1 LTSPQ
6 DSQTIFKANK
16 KRKLKRAFSALLL
29 PMPASSL
36 AALRSQIVDDLR
48 GRVLSPF
55 NYRDRNVF
63 ELVST
68 GIPEI
73 DATVGG
79 LPRGAMTEICGP
91 PCSGRTSF
99 LLSALAARTTDG
111 EACALVDARDSFD
124 PYLASAA
131 GVALNQ
137 LLWVRCQNADQA
149 LRATDLL
156 IQGGGFG
163 LVAVDLSDIAPKIV
177 RYVPLNAWF
186 RFRRA
191 VEDTPTILLVMEQEA
206 NAKTCA
212 SLVLR
217 MKAHPAQWSQAV
229 TTPGPVRNLQNFA
242 KHPFAR
248 LLKGFEIAADVV
260 RSRLQPPKDVPPPK
274 KNESAGQTAGHW
286 EGTFETVVGAQDPC
300 APARQPTTPTK
311 QSQALVAPACPELRR
326 ASLPAFLPRDAADE
340 NHQQGRCLYQA

>member
-1 LTSPQ
+1 M
-6 DSQTIFKANK
+6 A
-16 KRKLKRAFSALLL
+16 
-29 PMPASSL
+29 ASSL
-36 AALRSQIVDDLR
+36 AALRSKIELDLR
-48 GRVLSPF
+48 GRVVFPF

-63 ELVST
+63 EIVST

-73 DATVGG
+73 DAAVGG
-79 LPRGAMTEICGP
+79 LPRGALTEICGP
-91 PCSGRTSF
+91 PCSGRTS
-99 LLSALAARTTDG
+99 LLISALAARTAEG

-124 PYLASAA
+124 PYLASVA
-131 GVALNQ
+131 GVALKQ

-191 VEDTPTILLVMEQEA
+191 VEDTSTILMVMEQEA

-217 MKAHPAQWSQAV
+217 LKAEPAMWSEARASEAGLGSAGL
-229 TTPGPVRNLQNFA
+229 PRERKGIFAGSSRDLVRY
-242 KHPFAR
+242 PFAR
-248 LLKGFEIAADVV
+248 LLKGFELGADVV
-260 RSRLQPPKDVPPPK
+260 RSRVQCAKELPLV
-274 KNESAGQTAGHW
+274 NENVANEFAARGAPNRA
-286 EGTFETVVGAQDPC
+286 EIFET
-300 APARQPTTPTK
+300 
-311 QSQALVAPACPELRR
+311 
-326 ASLPAFLPRDAADE
+326 AAMWSV
-340 NHQQGRCLYQA
+340 

>member
-1 LTSPQ
+1 M
-6 DSQTIFKANK
+6 A
-16 KRKLKRAFSALLL
+16 
-29 PMPASSL
+29 ASSL
-36 AALRSQIVDDLR
+36 AALRSKIEDDLR
-48 GRVLSPF
+48 GRVISPF

-63 ELVST
+63 EIVST

-73 DATVGG
+73 DAAVGG

-91 PCSGRTSF
+91 PCSGRTS
-99 LLSALAARTTDG
+99 LLISVLAARTAEG

-124 PYLASAA
+124 PGLASAA

-163 LVAVDLSDIAPKIV
+163 LVVVDLSDVAPKVV

-191 VEDTPTILLVMEQEA
+191 VEDTPTILMVMEQEA

-217 MKAHPAQWSQAV
+217 LKARPAEWKEASGRQ
-229 TTPGPVRNLQNFA
+229 GPVRDLQDFV
-242 KHPFAR
+242 KFPFAR
-248 LLKGFEIAADVV
+248 LLKGFEVGAEAA
-260 RSRLQPPKDVPPPK
+260 RSRSRVQCGDDLPVRNRNRD
-274 KNESAGQTAGHW
+274 EFGGSADRAGR
-286 EGTFETVVGAQDPC
+286 FETVAMWNV
-300 APARQPTTPTK
+300 
-311 QSQALVAPACPELRR
+311 
-326 ASLPAFLPRDAADE
+326 
-340 NHQQGRCLYQA
+340 

>member
-1 LTSPQ
+1 M
-6 DSQTIFKANK
+6 A
-16 KRKLKRAFSALLL
+16 
-29 PMPASSL
+29 ASSL
-36 AALRSQIVDDLR
+36 AALRSKIELDLR
-48 GRVLSPF
+48 GRVVFPF

-63 ELVST
+63 EIVST

-73 DATVGG
+73 DAAVGG

-91 PCSGRTSF
+91 PCSGRTS
-99 LLSALAARTTDG
+99 LLISALAARTAEG

-124 PYLASAA
+124 PYLASVA
-131 GVALNQ
+131 GVALKQ

-191 VEDTPTILLVMEQEA
+191 VEDTPTILMVMEQEA

-217 MKAHPAQWSQAV
+217 LKAEPAMWSEARASEAGLGSAGL
-229 TTPGPVRNLQNFA
+229 PRERKGIFAGSSRDLVRY
-242 KHPFAR
+242 PFAR
-248 LLKGFEIAADVV
+248 LLKGFELGADVV
-260 RSRLQPPKDVPPPK
+260 RSRVQCAKDLPLA
-274 KNESAGQTAGHW
+274 NENEANEFAARGVLNGV
-286 EGTFETVVGAQDPC
+286 GIFET
-300 APARQPTTPTK
+300 
-311 QSQALVAPACPELRR
+311 
-326 ASLPAFLPRDAADE
+326 AAMWSD
-340 NHQQGRCLYQA
+340 

>member
-1 LTSPQ
+1 M
-6 DSQTIFKANK
+6 A
-16 KRKLKRAFSALLL
+16 
-29 PMPASSL
+29 ASSL
-36 AALRSQIVDDLR
+36 AALRSKIELDLR

-55 NYRDRNVF
+55 NYRERNVF
-63 ELVST
+63 EIVST

-73 DATVGG
+73 DAAVGG

-91 PCSGRTSF
+91 PCSGRTSL
-99 LLSALAARTTDG
+99 LLSALAARTADG

-131 GVALNQ
+131 GVALQQ

-191 VEDTPTILLVMEQEA
+191 VEDTPTILMVMEQEA

-217 MKAHPAQWSQAV
+217 LEARPAEWKEAV
-229 TTPGPVRNLQNFA
+229 AEQGPVRGLRDFV
-242 KHPFAR
+242 KYPFAR

-260 RSRLQPPKDVPPPK
+260 RSRVQCVNDFPVTN
-274 KNESAGQTAGHW
+274 KNEFGVRPRQHQAGI
-286 EGTFETVVGAQDPC
+286 FETVVGAQHCC
-300 APARQPTTPTK
+300 AQLGNQPSTTP
-311 QSQALVAPACPELRR
+311 QSPDLSGNVK
-326 ASLPAFLPRDAADE
+326 
-340 NHQQGRCLYQA
+340 

>member
-1 LTSPQ
+1 M
-6 DSQTIFKANK
+6 A
-16 KRKLKRAFSALLL
+16 
-29 PMPASSL
+29 ASSL
-36 AALRSQIVDDLR
+36 AALRSKIELDLR
-48 GRVLSPF
+48 GRVVFPF

-63 ELVST
+63 EIVST

-73 DATVGG
+73 DAAVGG

-91 PCSGRTSF
+91 PCSGRTS
-99 LLSALAARTTDG
+99 LLISALAARTAEG

-124 PYLASAA
+124 PYLANAA
-131 GVALNQ
+131 GVALKQ

-191 VEDTPTILLVMEQEA
+191 VEDTPTILMVMEQEA

-217 MKAHPAQWSQAV
+217 LKAKPAMWSEAR
-229 TTPGPVRNLQNFA
+229 TGRGREAGPGSAGFPREPKGIFA
-242 KHPFAR
+242 GSSRDLVKYPFAR
-248 LLKGFEIAADVV
+248 LLKGFELGADVV
-260 RSRLQPPKDVPPPK
+260 RSRVQGAKDLPLT
-274 KNESAGQTAGHW
+274 NENVANEFAVRGAANGV
-286 EGTFETVVGAQDPC
+286 EIFET
-300 APARQPTTPTK
+300 
-311 QSQALVAPACPELRR
+311 
-326 ASLPAFLPRDAADE
+326 AAMWTD
-340 NHQQGRCLYQA
+340 